1 MYACGY
7 VHKKDDG
14 DGLKIEKLHRSAD
27 SHAAAPPAPEQ
38 QQQHLVC
45 SRPTHRASRQLGC
58 CCCFCEPT
66 DYYSNTANREC
77 LLCEELLRPSIGRGR
92 AVRRRSRVSSTVARE
107 WQKTSSSSSSR
118 GRGRRLRPSLS
129 APTLPTVSRLVRC
142 GQLWNR
148 KNKATAAIA

>member
-27 SHAAAPPAPEQ
+27 SHAAAPPAPSSSSSSTWFVVGL
-38 QQQHLVC
+38 HTVGP
-45 SRPTHRASRQLGC
+45 SRHLGC
-58 CCCFCEPT
+58 CCCCYCEPT
-66 DYYSNTANREC
+66 DYYSNAANREC

-92 AVRRRSRVSSTVARE
+92 AVRQRSRVSSTVARE

-118 GRGRRLRPSLS
+118 GRTRTQIKTIAVG
-129 APTLPTVSRLVRC
+129 A
-142 GQLWNR
+142 N
-148 KNKATAAIA
+148 TASQSTGAVWPIMES